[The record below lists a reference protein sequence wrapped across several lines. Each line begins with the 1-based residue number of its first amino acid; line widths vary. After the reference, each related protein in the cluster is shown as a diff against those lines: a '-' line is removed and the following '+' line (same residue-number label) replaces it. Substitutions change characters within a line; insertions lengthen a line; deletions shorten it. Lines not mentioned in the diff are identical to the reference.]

1 VSKSILII
9 GACGQIGTELTTTL
23 RAQHGA
29 SNVIATDIRPA
40 PEGLLGDGPF
50 EVLNAMD
57 GQALKKIV
65 DQYQVGTIYHMAALL
80 SAKAEGQ
87 PELAWDLNMTS
98 LFHVLN
104 LAKEGLIDKIFWP
117 SSIAVFG
124 PTTPKQQTPQQTVT
138 EPTTVYGIS
147 KLAGEGW
154 CSYYQK
160 RYGVDVRTVRYP
172 GLISWKTIPGGGTT
186 DYAIAIYHDALAK
199 GHYDC
204 FLQEDTRMPMMYMED
219 AVRGTIELMESDN
232 LNEYKAYNLG
242 AISFTPKE
250 QAESIRKHLPGF
262 TMEANPDFRQA
273 IADTWPQS
281 VDDSQAREDWQW
293 NHRYDL
299 DDITEVMLQN
309 LKN

>member
-23 RAQHGA
+23 RAQHRA

-104 LAKEGLIDKIFWP
+104 LAKEGHIDKIFWP

-124 PTTPKQQTPQQTVT
+124 PTTPKEQTPQQTVT

-186 DYAIAIYHDALAK
+186 DYAIAIYQDALDK
-199 GHYDC
+199 GHYNC
-204 FLQEDTRMPMMYMED
+204 FLQEDSRMPMMYMED

-232 LNEYKAYNLG
+232 LNNYKAYNLG

-250 QAESIRKHLPGF
+250 QAESIRKYLPRF
-262 TMEANPDFRQA
+262 TMEATPDFRQA

-299 DDITEVMLQN
+299 DDITKVMLQN
-309 LKN
+309 LKK

>member
-1 VSKSILII
+1 
-9 GACGQIGTELTTTL
+9 
-23 RAQHGA
+23 
-29 SNVIATDIRPA
+29 
-40 PEGLLGDGPF
+40 
-50 EVLNAMD
+50 
-57 GQALKKIV
+57 
-65 DQYQVGTIYHMAALL
+65 MAALL

-186 DYAIAIYHDALAK
+186 DYAIAIYHEALSN

-219 AVRGTIELMESDN
+219 AVRGTIELMESEN
-232 LNEYKAYNLG
+232 LNAYKAYNLG

-250 QAESIRKHLPGF
+250 QAESIRKHLPEF
-262 TMEANPDFRQA
+262 TMDTTPDFRQA

-281 VDDSQAREDWQW
+281 VDDSQAREDWHW

-299 DDITEVMLQN
+299 DAITEVMLQN
-309 LKN
+309 LKS